1 MMRNRKENLTN
12 CQGVL
17 AVMNQFNRNAQSIT
31 TTNGVVKDVNLNF
44 GQTSGK
50 IFWNQLIA
58 IRKAVHMYIWMC
70 VSNDEYELP
79 EIIADTAKQ
88 LAIMCNT
95 SENNIRSCVSKYEKG
110 VLKWTRFR
118 KVIVE
123 E

>member
-1 MMRNRKENLTN
+1 
-12 CQGVL
+12 
-17 AVMNQFNRNAQSIT
+17 MN
-31 TTNGVVKDVNLNF
+31 
-44 GQTSGK
+44 
-50 IFWNQLIA
+50 
-58 IRKAVHMYIWMC
+58 IWMC

-118 KVIVE
+118 KVVVE
-123 E
+123 EERRKGET